1 MFNATIIKT
10 DGTEFTFE
18 SPTDFM
24 TFWYDNYNKIQ
35 NIHQLG
41 DVAGIIYGGLIS
53 SYYVPYIISM
63 FKLDTDVEKVIFKG
77 FKICEQHKDRAV
89 YCLSREAA
97 KNFLRMA
104 GVKDAHSLAGAT
116 YYHDGHAWE
125 TRNYTLEI

>member
-10 DGTEFTFE
+10 DGIEFTFE

-24 TFWYDNYNKIQ
+24 TFWYDNYNKVQ

-41 DVAGIIYGGLIS
+41 DIASIIYGGLIS
-53 SYYVPYIISM
+53 SYYVPHVSSM
-63 FKLDTDVEKVIFKG
+63 FKLGTDVEKVLFEG

-89 YCLSREAA
+89 YCLTREAA
-97 KNFLRMA
+97 KNFFRMA
-104 GVKDAHSLAGAT
+104 GVKDARSLAGAT

-125 TRNYTLEI
+125 TRTYTLEI

>member
-24 TFWYDNYNKIQ
+24 TFWYDNYNKVQ

-41 DVAGIIYGGLIS
+41 DVASIIYGGIIS

-63 FKLDTDVEKVIFKG
+63 FKLGTDVEKILFKG
-77 FKICEQHKDRAV
+77 FKICEQHKDKAV
-89 YCLSREAA
+89 YCLTREAA
-97 KNFLRMA
+97 KNFFKMA
-104 GVKDAHSLAGAT
+104 GVKDARSLAGAT

-125 TRNYTLEI
+125 TRTYTLEI

>member
-24 TFWYDNYNKIQ
+24 TFWYDNYNKVQ

-41 DVAGIIYGGLIS
+41 DVASIIYGGLIS
-53 SYYVPYIISM
+53 SYYVPHVSSM
-63 FKLDTDVEKVIFKG
+63 FKLGTDIEKVLFKG
-77 FKICEQHKDRAV
+77 FKICEQHKDKAV
-89 YCLSREAA
+89 YCLTREAA

-104 GVKDAHSLAGAT
+104 GVKDARSLAGAT

-125 TRNYTLEI
+125 TRTYTLEI

>member
-24 TFWYDNYNKIQ
+24 TFWYDNYNKVQ

-41 DVAGIIYGGLIS
+41 DVASIIYGGLIS
-53 SYYVPYIISM
+53 SYYVPYITSM
-63 FKLDTDVEKVIFKG
+63 FKLGTDVEKVLFKG
-77 FKICEQHKDRAV
+77 FKICEQHKDKAV
-89 YCLSREAA
+89 YCLTREAA
-97 KNFLRMA
+97 KNFFRMA
-104 GVKDAHSLAGAT
+104 GVKEARSLAGAT

-125 TRNYTLEI
+125 TRTYTLEI

>member
-41 DVAGIIYGGLIS
+41 DVASIIYGGIIS

-63 FKLDTDVEKVIFKG
+63 FKLGTDVEKILFKG
-77 FKICEQHKDRAV
+77 FKICEQHKDKAV
-89 YCLSREAA
+89 YCLTREAA
-97 KNFLRMA
+97 KNFFKMA
-104 GVKDAHSLAGAT
+104 GVKDARSLAGAT

-125 TRNYTLEI
+125 TRTYTLEI

>member
-10 DGTEFTFE
+10 DGTEITFE

-24 TFWYDNYNKIQ
+24 TFWYDNYNKIH
-35 NIHQLG
+35 NLYQLG
-41 DVAGIIYGGLIS
+41 TMANIAYSGIIPGFQ
-53 SYYVPYIISM
+53 VPDM
-63 FKLDTDVEKVIFKG
+63 HNVTKLDTGIEKIVFKC

-89 YCLSREAA
+89 YCLTREAA
-97 KNFLRMA
+97 KSFLRMA

-125 TRNYTLEI
+125 TRTYTLEI

>member
-24 TFWYDNYNKIQ
+24 TFWYDNYNKVQ

-41 DVAGIIYGGLIS
+41 DVASIIYGGIIS

-63 FKLDTDVEKVIFKG
+63 FKLGTDVEKILFKG
-77 FKICEQHKDRAV
+77 FKICEQHKDKAV
-89 YCLSREAA
+89 YCLTREAA
-97 KNFLRMA
+97 KNFFRMA
-104 GVKDAHSLAGAT
+104 GVKDARSLAGAT

-125 TRNYTLEI
+125 TRTYTLEI

>member
-24 TFWYDNYNKIQ
+24 TFWYDNYNKVQ

-41 DVAGIIYGGLIS
+41 DVASIIYGGIIS

-63 FKLDTDVEKVIFKG
+63 FKLGTDIEKILFKG
-77 FKICEQHKDRAV
+77 FKICEQHKDKAV
-89 YCLSREAA
+89 YCLTREAA
-97 KNFLRMA
+97 KNFFKMA
-104 GVKDAHSLAGAT
+104 GVKDARSLAGAT

-125 TRNYTLEI
+125 TRTYTLEI

>member
-89 YCLSREAA
+89 YCLTREAA

-125 TRNYTLEI
+125 TRTYTLEI

>member
-10 DGTEFTFE
+10 DGTKFTFD

-24 TFWYDNYNKIQ
+24 TFWYDNYNKVQ

-41 DVAGIIYGGLIS
+41 DVASIIYGGLIS

-63 FKLDTDVEKVIFKG
+63 FKLGTDVEKVLFEG
-77 FKICEQHKDRAV
+77 FKISEQHKDRAV

-97 KNFLRMA
+97 QNFFRMA
-104 GVKDAHSLAGAT
+104 GVKDARSLAGAT

-125 TRNYTLEI
+125 TRTYTLEI